1 MSKKET
7 LLRVNEIF
15 KSIQGES
22 TYAGIPCI
30 FVRLT
35 GCNLRCSYCD
45 TAYAYDEGLV
55 ISLSEIIERVNRYGC
70 RNICITGGEP
80 LLQENINKLINLL
93 KKNHFN
99 VYIETNGSQN
109 IDVLPKGIV
118 RIVDI
123 KCPGSGMEHE
133 TDWQNIERLKRKD
146 EVKFIISSKRDYEW
160 AKEITKKYKIVDR
173 TTVLFGLAHGKL
185 KPKTLAGWILKDGLD
200 VRLQLQLHKIVWPD
214 KTRCV

>member
-1 MSKKET
+1 MS
-7 LLRVNEIF
+7 L
-15 KSIQGES
+15 
-22 TYAGIPCI
+22 
-30 FVRLT
+30 
-35 GCNLRCSYCD
+35 D
-45 TAYAYDEGLV
+45 
-55 ISLSEIIERVNRYGC
+55 EIIKRVNRYGC

-109 IDVLPKGIV
+109 IDVLPKAIV